1 MSRPLRI
8 ATINGSYSS
17 PSKTGAL
24 IELMV
29 DEVSRQR
36 ETEVHR
42 VEVADLGPG
51 FTGALDRDDLTPDVV
66 AHLEAVENAD
76 LVVAGS
82 PVFRASYSGLFKHF
96 VDFLGQYSLAAKPVL
111 LVATGGSDRHAL
123 VIEHE
128 LRPLFG
134 FFQAAT
140 APLGIYASSG
150 DFDRTTLLNP
160 ETYGRIELAV
170 RDILPGLDA
179 RVAVP

>member
-1 MSRPLRI
+1 MTRPLRI

-17 PSKTGAL
+17 PSKTGSL
-24 IELMV
+24 IDLVVEELSSV
-29 DEVSRQR
+29 RNI
-36 ETEVHR
+36 ETHR
-42 VEVADLGPG
+42 VDVAELGPG
-51 FTGALDRDDLTPDVV
+51 FTGALLRDDLAPEVLT
-66 AHLEAVENAD
+66 HIETVENAD

-111 LVATGGSDRHAL
+111 LVATGGSERHAL

-140 APLGIYASSG
+140 APVGIYASAG

-160 ETYGRIELAV
+160 EIYGRIQLAV
-170 RDILPGLDA
+170 TDILPSLDA
-179 RVAVP
+179 RVSA